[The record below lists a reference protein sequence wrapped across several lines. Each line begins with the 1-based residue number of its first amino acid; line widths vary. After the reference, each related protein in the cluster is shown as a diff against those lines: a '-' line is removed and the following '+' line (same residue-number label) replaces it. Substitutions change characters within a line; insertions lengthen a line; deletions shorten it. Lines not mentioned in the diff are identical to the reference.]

1 MLKGRGRQRSP
12 LVLLSRVLRAGRRSP
27 GGEPEP
33 PPPPPPVFR
42 RALPPST
49 TRPPSASLLLTWS
62 RRHKSSLWGME
73 AAVAAAAQL
82 ARGGNSPFFRLPA
95 PTPCLLP
102 NSSLDNTSLTTAV
115 MIIRSERQG
124 WFVLIYRRGKKKKKN
139 KNSSL
144 NISENCIAKWK
155 RQRVPLL
162 FQKSKLFRTYS
173 CASTPSLHLHY
184 PLSPLPQ
191 AAHLENTL

>member
-1 MLKGRGRQRSP
+1 MAGPLSAVLKGRGRQCSP
-12 LVLLSRVLRAGRRSP
+12 LMLLSRVLSAGRRSP
-27 GGEPEP
+27 GGEPE
-33 PPPPPPVFR
+33 PPPPPVFR

-102 NSSLDNTSLTTAV
+102 NSSLDNSALTTAV

-124 WFVLIYRRGKKKKKN
+124 WFVFIYRRGGGG
-139 KNSSL
+139 
-144 NISENCIAKWK
+144 
-155 RQRVPLL
+155 
-162 FQKSKLFRTYS
+162 
-173 CASTPSLHLHY
+173 
-184 PLSPLPQ
+184 
-191 AAHLENTL
+191 

>member
-1 MLKGRGRQRSP
+1 MG
-12 LVLLSRVLRAGRRSP
+12 
-27 GGEPEP
+27 
-33 PPPPPPVFR
+33 
-42 RALPPST
+42 T

-82 ARGGNSPFFRLPA
+82 ARGGNSSFFRLPA

-102 NSSLDNTSLTTAV
+102 NSSLDNSSLTTAV

-124 WFVLIYRRGKKKKKN
+124 WFVLIYRMKKKKKQ
-139 KNSSL
+139 KKPSSL
-144 NISENCIAKWK
+144 NISENCTAKWK

-184 PLSPLPQ
+184 PLSLLPQ

>member
-1 MLKGRGRQRSP
+1 MLKGRGRQRRP
-12 LVLLSRVLRAGRRSP
+12 LVLLSRVLSAGRRSP
-27 GGEPEP
+27 GGEPE
-33 PPPPPPVFR
+33 PPPPPVFR

-102 NSSLDNTSLTTAV
+102 NSSLDNSTLTTAV

-124 WFVLIYRRGKKKKKN
+124 WFVLIYRRKKKQKT
-139 KNSSL
+139 NSSL

-184 PLSPLPQ
+184 PHSPLPQ